1 MNTSASRRIAVLVA
15 LAVAVAALSGGGAYW
30 YARNHVPY
38 QEAVAAFEEA
48 VDGLT
53 SRNAELDEAVES
65 LQALIDGDDEPLNPA
80 TRDAARTAVKQATAA
95 RQAIPAMPGGADDIV
110 RAAERVEGTGDYS
123 EQLAA
128 LAAAE
133 RALQDSI
140 DQLKQ
145 VTCPSEAFVIERV
158 SALTDVIGVEAVTA
172 SNDPNHNFNKEG
184 GYTAAVYFSLDLVDR
199 SLVQA
204 DEGYTGIVAEGNEGG
219 GCVEV
224 YRTAED
230 AETRN
235 TYLAQFDD
243 NPQVAAGSH
252 EVLGTC
258 VIRTS
263 DYLTDAQQQAVTQEV
278 KEQLVR
284 LDE

>member
-1 MNTSASRRIAVLVA
+1 MGASKRAAVLVA
-15 LAVAVAALSGGGAYW
+15 LAVAMAALFGGGAYW

-38 QEAVAAFEEA
+38 QEAVAAFESA
-48 VDGLT
+48 VDGLV
-53 SRNAELDEAVES
+53 SRNAELDRAVES
-65 LQALIDGDDEPLNPA
+65 LQALRDGDDEPL
-80 TRDAARTAVKQATAA
+80 DAAADDSARVAVNQARAA
-95 RQAIPAMPGGADDIV
+95 RQVVPAMPGGANDIY
-110 RAAERVEGTGDYS
+110 RAAKRVEGTGDYS

-133 RALQDSI
+133 QALRDSI

-145 VTCPSEAFVIERV
+145 VTNPSEAFVIGRV
-158 SALTDVIGVEAVTA
+158 SGLADVIGVEAVTA
-172 SNDPNHNFNKEG
+172 ANDPNGHYNDEG

-204 DEGYTGIVAEGNEGG
+204 SEGYTGIVAEGNEGG

-224 YRTAED
+224 YRTVED
-230 AETRN
+230 AETRDA
-235 TYLAQFDD
+235 YLAQFDD
-243 NPQVAAGSH
+243 NPLVPVGSH

-263 DYLTDAQQQAVTQEV
+263 DYLTDAQQQTVTQDV
-278 KEQLVR
+278 RDRLVQLER
-284 LDE
+284 